1 MQWRQK
7 TTRESLLESKAKTL
21 RLYKQYKIQE
31 VFERITAR
39 EAEDLTHMFKLY
51 TKMYGPEA
59 IEFWMLAVFKHMRK
73 SLVNPV
79 NIDIV
84 TMPSSREKDRD
95 EKIKFLAIQ
104 AVLWDLNIAIIDK
117 KTNKERVFKINSK
130 VNDLI

>member
-1 MQWRQK
+1 MAIKKK

-39 EAEDLTHMFKLY
+39 EVEDLTHMFKLY

-84 TMPSSREKDRD
+84 TMPKSKQKERLD
-95 EKIKFLAIQ
+95 KIKFLALQ
-104 AVLWDLNIAIIDK
+104 SVLWDLDIAIIDK
-117 KTNKERVFKINSK
+117 KTQEEFNLLITDK
-130 VNDLI
+130 V

>member
-1 MQWRQK
+1 MATNKK

-39 EAEDLTHMFKLY
+39 EAEDLSHMFKLY

-84 TMPSSREKDRD
+84 TMPSSKEKDRD
-95 EKIKFLAIQ
+95 EKIKFLRRKAIEWG
-104 AVLWDLNIAIIDK
+104 LDISIYKNELINK
-117 KTNKERVFKINSK
+117 K
-130 VNDLI
+130 

>member
-1 MQWRQK
+1 MATNKK

-51 TKMYGPEA
+51 TKIYGPEA

-73 SLVNPV
+73 SLVNAV
-79 NIDIV
+79 NI
-84 TMPSSREKDRD
+84 
-95 EKIKFLAIQ
+95 EKIKHLAMQ
-104 AVLWDLNIAIIDK
+104 ATLWDLDITIIDK
-117 KTNKERVFKINSK
+117 KTNKERVLTINDRVK
-130 VNDLI
+130 DLN

>member
-1 MQWRQK
+1 MAIKKK

-21 RLYKQYKIQE
+21 RLYRQYKIQE

-39 EAEDLTHMFKLY
+39 EVEDLTHMFKLY

-84 TMPSSREKDRD
+84 TMPKSKQKDRD
-95 EKIKFLAIQ
+95 EKIKFLALQ
-104 AVLWDLNIAIIDK
+104 ATLWDLDISIVDK
-117 KTNKERVFKINSK
+117 KTNKERVLAINDK
-130 VNDLI
+130 VKDLD

>member
-1 MQWRQK
+1 MAIKKK

-21 RLYKQYKIQE
+21 RLYRQYKIQE

-39 EAEDLTHMFKLY
+39 EVEDLTHMFKLY

-84 TMPSSREKDRD
+84 TMPSSKEKDRD
-95 EKIKFLAIQ
+95 EKIKFLALQ
-104 AVLWDLNIAIIDK
+104 ATLWDLDISIVDK
-117 KTNKERVFKINSK
+117 KTNKERVLAINDK
-130 VNDLI
+130 VKDLD